1 MNVFMTVRKSMTIRT
16 YIHSSPKRVKSTALL
31 DSGATENL
39 MNLDYAKWLNLPIKR
54 LEASRPLF
62 NVNGTT
68 NRKGDLYFY
77 SNLTIHTGAVQKV
90 MCFFLTDLGHHCII
104 LGYPWFAAAQPRID
118 WAKGWIDA
126 SHLPVVIANPLSPM
140 AQFPPKPTNYGL
152 LCLEDQR
159 ESMFMVRVAY
169 LATRL
174 TLTQREW

>member
-62 NVNGTT
+62 NVDGTT
-68 NRKGDLYFY
+68 NQKGDLYFY
-77 SNLTIHTGAVQKV
+77 SDLTIRTGAVRKV

-104 LGYPWFAAAQPRID
+104 LGYPWFTATQPHID
-118 WAKGWIDA
+118 WAKG
-126 SHLPVVIANPLSPM
+126 
-140 AQFPPKPTNYGL
+140 
-152 LCLEDQR
+152 
-159 ESMFMVRVAY
+159 
-169 LATRL
+169 
-174 TLTQREW
+174 